1 MLNMVGRR
9 VVAVVPILFG
19 VSIATFILMRL
30 VPGDF
35 TLALLGPFATE
46 QRVAALRAAYG
57 LDQPVPV
64 QYWKWLSAILS
75 GDFGISIGYQV
86 SVASILWTRVLNST
100 VLTTA
105 AAVIAIVGGGVG
117 GLLAAVRP
125 HSLYDRLTT
134 LTALILASAPTFWFG
149 ILLLY
154 VFALKLRWFPAI
166 GMYSFGHEGEL
177 PSLLWHLPL
186 PALATSLVSLSVIF
200 RITRASLLD
209 TLAQDYIRAARARGL
224 PEARIVGR
232 HAVRSVIP
240 TVINICGLQIGFI
253 FGSALFVEVIFEWPG
268 IGLLMYNAILARD
281 VPVIEAVLLVIA
293 VVFVLANLITDV
305 VIAALTPQTRA
316 V

>member
-1 MLNMVGRR
+1 MLNMIGRR
-9 VVAVVPILFG
+9 MAAVVPILFG

-186 PALATSLVSLSVIF
+186 PALVTSLVSLSVIF

-224 PEARIVGR
+224 PEARIVWR

-240 TVINICGLQIGFI
+240 TVINISGLQIGFI
-253 FGSALFVEVIFEWPG
+253 FGSALFAEVIFEWPG
-268 IGLLMYNAILARD
+268 IGLLMYNAIMARD

-316 V
+316 A